1 MLLEVVLK
9 QRPTGV
15 TFSAEDTRAHFARWY
30 WRLLLWGVV
39 RNGGN
44 EWTLVA
50 GNNVVGGRLVS
61 GGFARARR
69 PLEDCGRGHDGR
81 SGRPVFQAEVAGG
94 PCDLGSKG
102 FNPLDDRGGSG
113 SWELSCE
120 NGVGILGICVSAC
133 CSGQARIRMHRQPI
147 ASTVAI
153 LRHLLCEAQRN
164 PQPYGVAVKDCSLR
178 RIVRLLA

>member
-9 QRPTGV
+9 QRPAGV
-15 TFSAEDTRAHFARWY
+15 TFSAEDTRARFARWY

-69 PLEDCGRGHDGR
+69 PSKQKWLGAQVIWEVKVSTR
-81 SGRPVFQAEVAGG
+81 STTVVAAAAGSFRAKMG
-94 PCDLGSKG
+94 LAFLGFVSLLVALDRLAYACVG
-102 FNPLDDRGGSG
+102 NP
-113 SWELSCE
+113 
-120 NGVGILGICVSAC
+120 
-133 CSGQARIRMHRQPI
+133 
-147 ASTVAI
+147 
-153 LRHLLCEAQRN
+153 
-164 PQPYGVAVKDCSLR
+164 
-178 RIVRLLA
+178 

>member
-15 TFSAEDTRAHFARWY
+15 TFSAEDTRARFARWY

-50 GNNVVGGRLVS
+50 ANNVVGGRLVS

-69 PLEDCGRGHDGR
+69 PFGRLR
-81 SGRPVFQAEVAGG
+81 PRTSG
-94 PCDLGSKG
+94 DLGSKG
-102 FNPLDDRGGSG
+102 FNPLDDRSGSG

-133 CSGQARIRMHRQPI
+133 CSGQARIRMHRQPT

-164 PQPYGVAVKDCSLR
+164 PQPYGVAVKDCSRR